1 MHIHLFSMRRVVR
14 EPPAGSSLRSN
25 DREETR
31 KSMVEIARL
40 RRAEQVP
47 DALLALLPER
57 ERLLDGSLTR
67 LREQH
72 DLGARVGR
80 IPRHPDEPRLLE
92 RQYVAR
98 QRGPVHPQ
106 GLRHLAH
113 PGTAVAESGDGD
125 ENAQLRDLQARAAQ
139 VLVIQPGYGARRLPH
154 TDAGA
159 LGRDRPGGILEIG
172 FHPGPCIYTEL
183 PRRARQGLHLL
194 EYSLATSA
202 VIAPVRFCILR
213 GEYRF
218 RRGPS
223 SQSEASPCTS
233 DQLESTISSRS
244 MPRARFAR
252 CSAVTDSTST
262 SYARVPPV
270 YSGRP

>member
-1 MHIHLFSMRRVVR
+1 MHIHVSGMRRGVR
-14 EPPAGSSLRSN
+14 ELLTGSLLRSN

-47 DALLALLPER
+47 DALLTLLPER

-80 IPRHPDEPRLLE
+80 IPRHPDEARLLQG
-92 RQYVAR
+92 QYVAR

-106 GLRHLAH
+106 GLGHLAH
-113 PGTAVAESGDGD
+113 AGTGVAESGDCD
-125 ENAQLRDLQARAAQ
+125 EHAQLRDLQAGAAQ
-139 VLVIQPGYGARRLPH
+139 VLVIEPGHGARGLPH

-159 LGRDRPGGILEIG
+159 LVGDRPGGILEIG
-172 FHPGPCIYTEL
+172 FHPGLCIYTEL
-183 PRRARQGLHLL
+183 PRRARQQLHSV
-194 EYSLATSA
+194 EYSLASSA
-202 VIAPVRFCILR
+202 VIVRVSFCILR

-233 DQLESTISSRS
+233 DQQESTSSSRS
-244 MPRARFAR
+244 TPRARFAR

-270 YSGRP
+270 

>member
-1 MHIHLFSMRRVVR
+1 MHIHVSAMRRGVR
-14 EPPAGSSLRSN
+14 ELLTGPLLRS
-25 DREETR
+25 DDGEETC

-40 RRAEQVP
+40 RGAEQVP

-57 ERLLDGSLTR
+57 ERLLDGTLTS

-72 DLGARVGR
+72 DLGARVGG
-80 IPRHPDEPRLLE
+80 IPRHPDEARLLQG
-92 RQYVAR
+92 QYVAR

-113 PGTAVAESGDGD
+113 AGTALPESGDGD
-125 ENAQLRDLQARAAQ
+125 EHAQLRDLQAGAAQ
-139 VLVIQPGYGARRLPH
+139 VLVVEPGHGARRLPH
-154 TDAGA
+154 ADAGA
-159 LGRDRPGGILEIG
+159 LVRDRPGGILEIG
-172 FHPGPCIYTEL
+172 LHPDPCIYTEL
-183 PRRARQGLHLL
+183 PRRATQELHPV
-194 EYSLATSA
+194 EYRLATSA
-202 VIAPVRFCILR
+202 VIARVSFCILR

-218 RRGPS
+218 CRGPS

-244 MPRARFAR
+244 TLRARFAR

>member
-1 MHIHLFSMRRVVR
+1 MHIHLFAMRRVVR

-25 DREETR
+25 DGEETR

-57 ERLLDGSLTR
+57 ECLLDGTLTS
-67 LREQH
+67 LREQQ
-72 DLGARVGR
+72 DLGARVGW
-80 IPRHPDEPRLLE
+80 IPRHPDQARFLQG
-92 RQYVAR
+92 QYVAR

-113 PGTAVAESGDGD
+113 AGTAVAESGDRD
-125 ENAQLRDLQARAAQ
+125 EYAQLRDLQAGAAQ
-139 VLVIQPGYGARRLPH
+139 VLVVEPGHGARRLPH
-154 TDAGA
+154 ADASA
-159 LGRDRPGGILEIG
+159 LVRDRPGGILEIG
-172 FHPGPCIYTEL
+172 LHPDPCIYTEL
-183 PRRARQGLHLL
+183 PHRARQELHPV

-202 VIAPVRFCILR
+202 VIARVSFCILR

-233 DQLESTISSRS
+233 DQQESTSSSRS
-244 MPRARFAR
+244 TPRARFAR

-270 YSGRP
+270 